1 MRGVLYGFSV
11 WIGEEVRGRG
21 EGGGSRPHT
30 MSTALKLAVG
40 GEAGRGNDALMVKRS
55 MFPSSLEST
64 RATLMLGSTVV
75 AGNRC
80 DAATPEEAKYV
91 GPDSS
96 WRKKRLL
103 PSKSTRACSKWE
115 LSLTHKSSVPYA
127 MRNAKMMLQ
136 QKTTNRK
143 AKGHDNSDATYFV
156 TMGSFHMTTGME
168 SERDRTKVDVRM

>member
-1 MRGVLYGFSV
+1 MVSV
-11 WIGEEVRGRG
+11 TGEC
-21 EGGGSRPHT
+21 T
-30 MSTALKLAVG
+30 MSAALKLALE
-40 GEAGRGNDALMVKRS
+40 GEDGKGNDEVITKRS
-55 MFPSSLEST
+55 ILPSSLEST
-64 RATLMLGSTVV
+64 RATLMLGTMVV
-75 AGNRC
+75 EGKRC
-80 DAATPEEAKYV
+80 AAATPDEAKNV
-91 GPDSS
+91 APASS

-168 SERDRTKVDVRM
+168 SERDGTKVDVRM